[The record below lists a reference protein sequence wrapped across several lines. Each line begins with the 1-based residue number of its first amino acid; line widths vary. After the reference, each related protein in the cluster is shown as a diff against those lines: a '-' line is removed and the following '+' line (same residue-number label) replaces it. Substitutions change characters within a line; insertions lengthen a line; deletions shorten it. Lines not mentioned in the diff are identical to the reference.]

1 MVGEKKKIQIWF
13 DEEGNSLTVTW
24 GFQKGYYSDTNDD
37 RVMVRLDMEGNV
49 QGIQVDDLIGIR
61 NKFVEAEHT
70 AEWWD
75 QLGKDSRGSRP
86 RCVLIT
92 DGRREEVAQRLTG
105 LIDVADVRVDPDDL
119 WMPWG
124 KPIMLQDGKWD
135 RSPASEAELDKA
147 ESLLPNDAKVQL
159 KDWWL
164 VAGRNPRTP
173 SWDIA
178 STCSIDGK
186 QGLLLIEA
194 KAHVAELAPKSD
206 RCGSSN
212 DENRAQIAKAIS
224 EANEGLNI
232 ATEGPWN
239 LSRDHHYQLS
249 NRFAWAW
256 KLASLDVPVVLVYLG
271 FLNSQ
276 DMAGQEL
283 FRSLEAWEQHVKE
296 YGEGVVDNGSWGQRL
311 NIGGTP
317 FLPIIRTYDQPFYP

>member
-1 MVGEKKKIQIWF
+1 MNEDKRKIQIWL

-24 GFQKGYYSDTNDD
+24 GFQRGYYSDTNDD
-37 RVMVRLDMEGNV
+37 RVMVRLDMDGNV
-49 QGIQVDDLIGIR
+49 QGVQVDDLMGIS
-61 NKFVEAEHT
+61 NKLVEVEHT
-70 AEWWD
+70 AQWWD
-75 QLGKDSRGSRP
+75 QLGKDRRGSRP
-86 RCVLIT
+86 RCNLLVN
-92 DGRREEVAQRLTG
+92 DRKEEVARRLTQ
-105 LIDVADVRVDPDDL
+105 LIDIPDIEVSSNDTWL
-119 WMPWG
+119 PLG
-124 KPIMLQDGKWD
+124 KPVKLPNGKWD
-135 RSPASEAELDKA
+135 KSPASEAELDK
-147 ESLLPNDAKVQL
+147 EGSPLPCDIRAKL
-159 KDWWL
+159 REWWL
-164 VAGRNPRTP
+164 ATGRNPKTP

-178 STCSIDGK
+178 STCSIGGK

-224 EANEGLNI
+224 EANDGLHI